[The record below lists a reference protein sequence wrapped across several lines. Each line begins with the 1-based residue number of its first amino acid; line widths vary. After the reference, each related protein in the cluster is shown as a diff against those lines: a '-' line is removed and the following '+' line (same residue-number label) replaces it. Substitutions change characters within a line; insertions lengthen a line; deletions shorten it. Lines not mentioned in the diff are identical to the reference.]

1 MKKKYRLVFFGSPD
15 FALPPLKTLY
25 LGGYEIVGVYT
36 QEPKKKSRGMKELK
50 TPVHIW
56 AESQLLP
63 VYAPSKLDSQSLEE
77 FISLKPDVAILFAY
91 GKIIPLEWL
100 NTPVFGFINIHAS
113 LLPRWRG
120 AAPVQRAIESNDKS
134 SGITIMKMNE
144 GLDEGPIIASQ
155 EIALN
160 SETNGQTLIEQISH
174 DSCSLLYKNLEK
186 YLKGMLSPTEQDHDK
201 STYASKINKNES
213 RLNWNVNAENLEQKI
228 RAFYPYPATWFLHQG
243 KRYKVLKAKVSSMQ
257 GTPGKI
263 LQSPLIIGCQKNSLE
278 ILEIQAEGKKA
289 QSIDQFLLG
298 NSQFEMNSLITND

>member
-63 VYAPSKLDSQSLEE
+63 VYAPSKLDNQSLEE

-144 GLDEGPIIASQ
+144 GLDEGPIIASH
-155 EIALN
+155 EINL
-160 SETNGQTLIEQISH
+160 STNTTGESLIEQISQ
-174 DSCSLLYKNLEK
+174 DSCSILYNNLDK
-186 YLKGMLSPTEQDHDK
+186 YLKGQIELVEQNHNE
-201 STYASKINKNES
+201 STYANKIIKKETQI
-213 RLNWNVNAENLEQKI
+213 NWQLPANIIEQKI
-228 RAFYPYPATWFLHQG
+228 RAFYPYPGNWFIHKG
-243 KRYKVLKAKVSSMQ
+243 VRYKVLKAKLKYLQ
-257 GTPGKI
+257 ANPGEIIKK
-263 LQSPLIIGCQKNSLE
+263 PLIIGCGENSLE
-278 ILEIQAEGKKA
+278 IIEIQAEGKKS
-289 QSIDQFLLG
+289 QLVDQFLLG
-298 NSQFEMNSLITND
+298 NNSFTINETIEN

>member
-63 VYAPSKLDSQSLEE
+63 VYAPSKLDNQSLEE

-144 GLDEGPIIASQ
+144 GLDEGPIIASH
-155 EIALN
+155 EINL
-160 SETNGQTLIEQISH
+160 STNTTGESLIEQISQ
-174 DSCSLLYKNLEK
+174 DSCSMLYNNLDK
-186 YLKGMLSPTEQDHDK
+186 YLKGQIELVEQNHNE
-201 STYASKINKNES
+201 STYANKINKKETQI
-213 RLNWNVNAENLEQKI
+213 NWQLPANIIEQKI
-228 RAFYPYPATWFLHQG
+228 RAFYPHPGNWFIHKG
-243 KRYKVLKAKVSSMQ
+243 IRYKVLKAKLKYLQ
-257 GTPGKI
+257 ANPGEIIKK
-263 LQSPLIIGCQKNSLE
+263 PLIIGCGENSLE
-278 ILEIQAEGKKA
+278 IIEIQAEGKKS
-289 QSIDQFLLG
+289 QLVDQFLLG
-298 NSQFEMNSLITND
+298 NNSFTINETIEN

>member
-25 LGGYEIVGVYT
+25 LGGYEMVGVYT

-63 VYAPSKLDSQSLEE
+63 VYAPSKLDNQSLEE

-144 GLDEGPIIASQ
+144 GLDEGPIIASH
-155 EIALN
+155 EINL
-160 SETNGQTLIEQISH
+160 STNTTCESLIEQISQ
-174 DSCSLLYKNLEK
+174 DSCSMLYNNLDK
-186 YLKGMLSPTEQDHDK
+186 YLKGQIELVEQNHNE
-201 STYASKINKNES
+201 STYANKINKKETQI
-213 RLNWNVNAENLEQKI
+213 NWQLPANIIEQKI
-228 RAFYPYPATWFLHQG
+228 RAFYPYPGNWFIHKG
-243 KRYKVLKAKVSSMQ
+243 VRYKVLKAKLKYLQ
-257 GTPGKI
+257 ANPGEIIKK
-263 LQSPLIIGCQKNSLE
+263 PLIIGCGENSLE
-278 ILEIQAEGKKA
+278 IIEIQAEGKKS
-289 QSIDQFLLG
+289 QLVDQFLLG
-298 NSQFEMNSLITND
+298 NNSFTINETIEN

>member
-1 MKKKYRLVFFGSPD
+1 MKKKYRLVFFGSPN

-63 VYAPSKLDSQSLEE
+63 VYAPPKLDNQSLEQ
-77 FISLKPDVAILFAY
+77 FKSLKPDVAILFAY

-100 NTPVFGFINIHAS
+100 NTPIFGFINIHAS

-155 EIALN
+155 EIAIN
-160 SETNGQTLIEQISH
+160 SETNGQSLIEQISH

-186 YLKGMLSPTEQDHDK
+186 YLKGMLSPIDQNHEK
-201 STYASKINKNES
+201 STYASKIDKNES
-213 RLNWNVNAENLEQKI
+213 RLNWNLDAETLEQKI
-228 RAFYPYPATWFLHQG
+228 RAFYPYPATWFSYKG
-243 KRYKVLKAKVSSMQ
+243 KRYKVLKAKISSLV
-257 GTPGKI
+257 GESGKI
-263 LQSPLIIGCQKNSLE
+263 LQIPLIIGCKKNSLE

-289 QSIDQFLLG
+289 QTIEQFLLG
-298 NSQFEMNSLITND
+298 NSQFEMNSYISND